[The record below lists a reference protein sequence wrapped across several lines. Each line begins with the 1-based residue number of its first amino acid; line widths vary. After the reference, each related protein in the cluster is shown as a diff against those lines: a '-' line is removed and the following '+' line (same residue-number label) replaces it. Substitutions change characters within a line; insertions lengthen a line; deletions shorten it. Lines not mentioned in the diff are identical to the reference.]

1 MAKSKKNS
9 AGWVVLSR
17 SLLNSN
23 IWKMDEPHNYKSAWI
38 DLILMVN
45 HEDGEI
51 ITRKGE
57 VVKVPRGSTF
67 TSIRK
72 LAERWGWSAGK
83 VLRYLE
89 TLTEAQMI
97 TQTGTRSGTLLSLVN
112 YSNFQGRRNTD
123 GYTDGNTD
131 GNTGGR
137 RTTMNN
143 NEQQRRTTRARAPVP
158 MDVTMEAVDKW
169 IEKMKREGEA

>member
-1 MAKSKKNS
+1 MAKNKKNS

-23 IWKMDEPHNYKSAWI
+23 IWTTEEPHNSKSAWI

-45 HEDGEI
+45 HEAGQI

-72 LAERWGWSAGK
+72 LAERWHWSTGK
-83 VLRYLE
+83 VIRYLE

-97 TQTGTRSGTLLSLVN
+97 TQTSTTSGTLLSLVN
-112 YSNFQGRRNTD
+112 YNEFQSPRNTNRNTD
-123 GYTDGNTD
+123 KDADGNTD
-131 GNTGGR
+131 GI

-143 NEQQRRTTRARAPVP
+143 NEQQRKKRASAPLS
-158 MDVTMEAVDKW
+158 TQETIEALKKW
-169 IEKMKREGEA
+169 ASKGGET

>member
-57 VVKVPRGSTF
+57 VIKVPRGSTF

-89 TLTEAQMI
+89 TLSEAQMI
-97 TQTGTRSGTLLSLVN
+97 TQTGTHSGTLLSLVN
-112 YSNFQGRRNTD
+112 YSNYQGRRNTD
-123 GYTDGNTD
+123 GHADGNAD
-131 GNTGGR
+131 GNAGGR

-143 NEQQRRTTRARAPVP
+143 NEQQRRTRRGNAPLS
-158 MDVTMEAVDKW
+158 TQETIEALERWAK
-169 IEKMKREGEA
+169 EAKEEEQ